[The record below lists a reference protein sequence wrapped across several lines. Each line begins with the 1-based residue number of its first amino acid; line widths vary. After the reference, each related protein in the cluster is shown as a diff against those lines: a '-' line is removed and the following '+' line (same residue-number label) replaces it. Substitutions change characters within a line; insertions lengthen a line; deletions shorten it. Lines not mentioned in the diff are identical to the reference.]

1 VIEKLRIRGK
11 ACVSEGLYFE
21 IQAKGLCSSNAH
33 VLQRGHGFGKGLD
46 IIPEFPGSIYHAI
59 NNAYNR
65 GGAITVVTPAI
76 ALSKLS
82 KTTT

>member
-46 IIPEFPGSIYHAI
+46 NIPEFPGSVYHAI

-65 GGAITVVTPAI
+65 SGAITVHGNRGKQNGDTGY
-76 ALSKLS
+76 
-82 KTTT
+82 